1 MRFEQIL
8 INFEV
13 GSKMKSFKN
22 IAQMVAAASLLVTT
36 VTANAGLITNLAG
49 AGKLTGDYNQE
60 TAGSLAGMT
69 GGSSVNSFNGA
80 DFGASTDAS
89 RDNATFKVS
98 IDNLTANTTAGN
110 QFLFEFGGTGTGIA
124 LWYNASNEIT
134 FAHKQGST
142 TYNEISFDVSSLF
155 GEYIDIY
162 ASISLDDNLM
172 SLFIG
177 DEPNFFSKQINAS
190 GNLGD
195 WDGSNGGAFGVNNG
209 SFVSGAAFTSGG
221 TSTFKYYH
229 DTFVDVAAVPEP
241 TTLAIFAL
249 GVMGLAARRF
259 KKQS

>member
-1 MRFEQIL
+1 
-8 INFEV
+8 
-13 GSKMKSFKN
+13 MKSFKN
-22 IAQMVAAASLLVTT
+22 IAQIVAAAGLLLTSL
-36 VTANAGLITNLAG
+36 TANAGLITDLAG
-49 AGKLTGDYNQE
+49 IGQFAADYNQ
-60 TAGSLAGMT
+60 AHVGSLTGMT
-69 GGSSVNSFNGA
+69 GGTSVNSFNGA
-80 DFGASTDAS
+80 DFGASSDAS
-89 RDNATFKVS
+89 KDNATFKVS
-98 IDNLTANTTAGN
+98 IDNLTANTTADN
-110 QFLFEFGGTGTGIA
+110 QFLFEFGGIGTGIA

-155 GEYIDIY
+155 GETFDIY

-177 DEPNFFSKQINAS
+177 DEPNFFSKQINAV

-209 SFVSGAAFTSGG
+209 SFVSGVAFTSG
-221 TSTFKYYH
+221 STDSFKYYH

-241 TTLAIFAL
+241 TTHAIFAL